1 MNVCKEALDNVASL
15 KRKYI
20 RVNNGPFMKKDI
32 KKAIMKRT
40 RLRYTCLKN
49 RCANKKA
56 HNVQRNLCVSLVR
69 KAKLD

>member
-40 RLRYTCLKN
+40 RLRNTCLKN